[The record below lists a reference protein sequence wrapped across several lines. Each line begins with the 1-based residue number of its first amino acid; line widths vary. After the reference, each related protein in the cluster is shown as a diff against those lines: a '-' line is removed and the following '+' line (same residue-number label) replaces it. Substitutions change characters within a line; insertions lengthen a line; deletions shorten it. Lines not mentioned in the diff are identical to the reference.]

1 MAKTEIEF
9 IADADIY
16 SFFEKG
22 MRGFLTFLRDIV
34 KPVISIW
41 NLMTK
46 ARIKACYM
54 LMCKQFICQI

>member
-1 MAKTEIEF
+1 MLNMAKTEIEF

-34 KPVISIW
+34 KPVISI
-41 NLMTK
+41 
-46 ARIKACYM
+46 
-54 LMCKQFICQI
+54 